1 MTEVYTVNW
10 TDTGQT
16 QTVRTPRRRVPRPL
30 RSRALATAAA
40 MAALL
45 LAPGCDRGLEA
56 EPPLTGISGTV
67 TFVGEWTEEIGQV
80 AVAVYRDLPEEV
92 EDLFGLSG
100 TDLDA
105 PLGSRSYDYFVPLQR
120 EGTYR
125 WIVVAWR
132 RPEAFWD
139 FTSLLGC
146 YHVEGD
152 SLPGAVEVT
161 PGQVTTG
168 IDMTID
174 LGVIADPPE
183 LGSTPCTAVLPES
196 LIEAAQAGQ
205 E

>member
-1 MTEVYTVNW
+1 META
-10 TDTGQT
+10 
-16 QTVRTPRRRVPRPL
+16 RTPSRQGPRPH
-30 RSRALATAAA
+30 RSQALATAAA

-56 EPPLTGISGTV
+56 EPPLTGIAGTV
-67 TFVGEWTEEIGQV
+67 TFLGEWPEEIGEV

-92 EDLFGLSG
+92 ADLFGLSG
-100 TDLDA
+100 TDQGV
-105 PLGSRSYDYFVPLQR
+105 PLGSRRYDYFVPLER

-125 WIVVAWR
+125 WIIVAWR

-161 PGQVTTG
+161 PGRVTGG
-168 IDMTID
+168 IDLTID

-183 LGSTPCTAVLPES
+183 LGSTLCTAVLPES
-196 LIEAAQAGQ
+196 LIEAAQEGQ

>member
-1 MTEVYTVNW
+1 M
-10 TDTGQT
+10 QT
-16 QTVRTPRRRVPRPL
+16 ARTPCRYVPRPL
-30 RSRALATAAA
+30 RSQALAAAVVI
-40 MAALL
+40 AALL
-45 LAPGCDRGLEA
+45 ATTGCDRGLEA
-56 EPPLTGISGTV
+56 EPPLTGIAGTV
-67 TFVGEWTEEIGQV
+67 TFLGDWPEEIGEV

-100 TDLDA
+100 TDQDV
-105 PLGSRSYDYFVPLQR
+105 PLGSGSYDYFVPLAR

-125 WIVVAWR
+125 WIIVAWR
-132 RPEAFWD
+132 RPDAFWD

-146 YHVEGD
+146 YQVEGD
-152 SLPGAVEVT
+152 LLPGVVEVT

-168 IDMTID
+168 IDITID
-174 LGVIADPPE
+174 LGVIDDPPE

>member
-1 MTEVYTVNW
+1 M
-10 TDTGQT
+10 QT
-16 QTVRTPRRRVPRPL
+16 ARTPCRQDPRAN
-30 RSRALATAAA
+30 RSRALAAAAVIAVLATAA
-40 MAALL
+40 
-45 LAPGCDRGLEA
+45 CDRGLEA
-56 EPPLTGISGTV
+56 EPPLTGIAGTV
-67 TFVGEWTEEIGQV
+67 TFLGEWTEEIGEV
-80 AVAVYRDLPEEV
+80 AVAVYRDLPEEPA
-92 EDLFGLSG
+92 DLFGLSG
-100 TDLDA
+100 TDQGV

-120 EGTYR
+120 EGVYR
-125 WIVVAWR
+125 WIIVAWR

-152 SLPGAVEVT
+152 SLPGVVEVT
-161 PGQVTTG
+161 PGAVTGG
-168 IDMTID
+168 IDLTID